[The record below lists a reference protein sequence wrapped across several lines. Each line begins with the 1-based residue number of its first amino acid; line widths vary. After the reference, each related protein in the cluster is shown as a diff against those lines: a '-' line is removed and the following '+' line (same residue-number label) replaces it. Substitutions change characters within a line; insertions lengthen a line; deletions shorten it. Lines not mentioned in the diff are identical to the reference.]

1 MPEEDQKS
9 QFLIQIIEQTL
20 KVLSES
26 PAFDNETLRSLEE
39 LAKSS
44 GLTDYQRVVE
54 SLSTREEN

>member
-26 PAFDNETLRSLEE
+26 PAFDNETLRVLEE
-39 LAKSS
+39 LAKSP
-44 GLTDYQRVVE
+44 GLTDFQRVVE
-54 SLSTREEN
+54 SLSAREEN